1 MIMRLRG
8 GFGLKRP
15 ILLLL
20 IPALFIITLLLNY
33 SLFYQAVN
41 PWQLAGAASKLAI
54 HNTDVEPIS
63 TNPEQYLVRTVDGID
78 SFISLMKNRGWTYK
92 EQLGAAIVFI
102 KNGEQLSTVGRMY
115 SRHYMIVSV
124 PNSYAL
130 AMENTAPE
138 TITLVATGDI
148 LMHNTVIASGKQ
160 SENYNYD
167 HLYAPVK
174 HLIEEGDYASV
185 NLESALAGP
194 SSGYTGYPVFNSPDS
209 IATAL
214 KNAGFDLVVTA
225 SNHIMDRGY
234 QGALRTMDVL
244 RQAGLDTTG
253 TYKSPEEKKTLL
265 IKNIRGVK
273 VGYLAYSYGT
283 NGIALPADKPY
294 FFNSLDKDKV
304 IADISALRPQV
315 DLVVLIL
322 HWGVE
327 YSPYPT
333 EQQRKLATEFFQ
345 RGADVILGSHPHVI
359 QPMETMQING
369 HDKFVI
375 YSMGNSMGNQNG
387 VGRNSGVILKLQFT
401 KNYQAGETTLTGV
414 SSTPIFMHPYHINGH
429 QSFRVVPI
437 EETIRLIQ
445 AGKDPY
451 LGADRIPLLQKVL
464 ADTKKQLALPLR

>member
-1 MIMRLRG
+1 
-8 GFGLKRP
+8 LKKN
-15 ILLLL
+15 ILLIL
-20 IPALFIITLLLNY
+20 IPALFIFTLLINY
-33 SLFYQAVN
+33 SIFYQEVN
-41 PWQLAGAASKLAI
+41 PWQLAGAASRLAL
-54 HNTDVEPIS
+54 HHQNVEAIS
-63 TNPEQYLVRTVDGID
+63 THPEQYLVKTVDGID
-78 SFISLMKNRGWTYK
+78 SFVSLMHNRGWTFK
-92 EQLGAAIVFI
+92 ERLGAAIVFI
-102 KNGEQLSTVGRMY
+102 KNGEQLTTVGRMY
-115 SRHYMIVSV
+115 SRHYMIVSI
-124 PNSYAL
+124 PDSYAL
-130 AMENTAPE
+130 AMENNPPE

-160 SENYNYD
+160 GDNYNFD
-167 HLYAPVK
+167 HLYAPIK
-174 HLIEEGDYASV
+174 HLIEQGDYASV

-194 SSGYTGYPVFNSPDS
+194 NSGYTGYPTFNSPDS
-209 IATAL
+209 MASAL

-225 SNHIMDRGY
+225 SNHTMDRGY

-253 TYKSPEEKKTLL
+253 TFKSPEDKKTYL

-294 FFNSLDKDKV
+294 FFNMLDKDKV

-369 HDKFVI
+369 RDKFVI

-387 VGRNSGVILKLQFT
+387 VERNSGVILKLQFT

-414 SSTPIFMHPYHINGH
+414 SYTPIYMHPYHVNSRL
-429 QSFRVVPI
+429 SFRAVPI
-437 EETIRLIQ
+437 EETIKSIQ
-445 AGKDPY
+445 AGQDPY
-451 LGADRIPLLQKVL
+451 LGTDSIPLLQKVL
-464 ADTKKQLALPLR
+464 ADTKKQLTLPLR